1 MAHTEKAKECLGPL
15 CMKKNEFRP
24 EFHKVVNHML
34 MIDEFEAA
42 SVDCYARQ
50 EHYKKDGTTS
60 QLVLKTLFRTEQVER
75 AWLPR
80 QSLVKQVVR

>member
-1 MAHTEKAKECLGPL
+1 MVQMAHTEKAKECLGPL

-42 SVDCYARQ
+42 SGRSTIKRMVQPASWFSKLC
-50 EHYKKDGTTS
+50 S
-60 QLVLKTLFRTEQVER
+60 EQSR
-75 AWLPR
+75 
-80 QSLVKQVVR
+80 